1 MKIFLLFIAMAVFS
15 ATGFSQTKKIA
26 HRSHSGKAASFT
38 ICGADNFGE
47 TPEMVEA
54 AKKKKEA
61 EKLKAD
67 SLAKRAV
74 ADSLARI
81 KSGQKYKT
89 KTKKKDD
96 AIIVIT
102 DTVKKHR

>member
-1 MKIFLLFIAMAVFS
+1 MKIIALLIAMVIFS

-26 HRSHSGKAASFT
+26 HRSHSGKAASFS
-38 ICGADNFGE
+38 INGADNFGD

-67 SLAKRAV
+67 SLAKKAV

-81 KSGQKYKT
+81 TSAHKYKT
-89 KTKKKDD
+89 KTKKKDGV
-96 AIIVIT
+96 IVVVT
-102 DTVKKHR
+102 DSTKKQR